1 MVVKG
6 EGGAFAYGERGL
18 DVLVFVLCIEARAVL
33 RCEVS
38 MTSDDGLGKDVA
50 EGCEEMDE
58 SSLLGWSAGVLGMVV
73 GGR

>member
-18 DVLVFVLCIEARAVL
+18 DVLVFVLCVEAGAVL

-38 MTSDDGLGKDVA
+38 MTSDDGLWEDVA
-50 EGCEEMDE
+50 EGCEEMNE
-58 SSLLGWSAGVLGMVV
+58 GGFLCWGTGVLGMVV
-73 GGR
+73 GRC